1 MFHLFVR
8 VMLLQGKIFCNIFA
22 TVVLAVEIL
31 VSRFGLS
38 DFFLLIGVTE
48 MLCERKKWLFTAHSK
63 TGHRINTSG
72 GLKARL

>member
-31 VSRFGLS
+31 VSWFGLS
-38 DFFLLIGVTE
+38 DFFLWVEVAE
-48 MLCERKKWLFTAHSK
+48 MLCGKKSGYLQPIQKVDTALSPV
-63 TGHRINTSG
+63 
-72 GLKARL
+72 AD